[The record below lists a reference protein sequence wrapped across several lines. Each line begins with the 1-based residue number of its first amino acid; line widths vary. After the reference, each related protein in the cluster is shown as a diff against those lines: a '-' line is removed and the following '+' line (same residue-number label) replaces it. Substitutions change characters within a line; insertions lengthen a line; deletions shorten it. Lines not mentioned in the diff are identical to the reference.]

1 MMVIYSIS
9 FEIAC
14 VGLILTSEEF
24 WMFVVQ
30 VCIILIITFLAT
42 FSVVTGLRAGLKTMS
57 QITFTLGNILLFSLL
72 FGGFLVHAGNTTMPL
87 HWCFSLSPL
96 SFACEAMMVN
106 EFSDLS
112 IVFNP
117 VGGTTINGTKGS
129 VWLSNFGFN
138 KNNVSVYE

>member
-14 VGLILTSEEF
+14 VGLILTSEEC
-24 WMFVVQ
+24 WMVVVQ

-72 FGGFLVHAGNTTMPL
+72 FLDNT
-87 HWCFSLSPL
+87 WC
-96 SFACEAMMVN
+96 V
-106 EFSDLS
+106 
-112 IVFNP
+112 
-117 VGGTTINGTKGS
+117 
-129 VWLSNFGFN
+129 
-138 KNNVSVYE
+138 